1 METLDVSPGEVVA
14 VADYTN
20 EVIARAP
27 SDFIAAGGNCLLCG
41 RWSQMVPARSSAVY
55 HLHSKDHRRHAA
67 QYRACTIALLTHEK
81 HALDARDGCASRRE
95 IVLVYLGHRLARTDM
110 IVGGLQ
116 EYNHA
121 AVGYLLRRAS
131 APDLMRAFG
140 RIQGREYDI
149 SRGMCSICLER
160 PSSVL
165 FQSCSHLCACRLCVA
180 KLKVRQ
186 DEDPD
191 SGDSDNGADVVPCPI
206 CRKVG
211 ETTTVFIV

>member
-1 METLDVSPGEVVA
+1 MDTLDVSPGEVAA

-27 SDFIAAGGNCLLCG
+27 SDFIVLASGNCLLCG
-41 RWSQMVPARSSAVY
+41 RLAGVSSAVH
-55 HLHSKDHRRHAA
+55 HLHCKEHRRHAA
-67 QYRACTIALLTHEK
+67 QYRACTISLLAHEN
-81 HALDARDGCASRRE
+81 HALDAREGCASRRE

-116 EYNHA
+116 EYNHV

-131 APDLMRAFG
+131 APDLMRAFS
-140 RIQGREYDI
+140 RIQGCEYDI
-149 SRGMCSICLER
+149 TRGMCSICLER
-160 PSSVL
+160 PSTVL

-186 DEDPD
+186 DDDPD
-191 SGDSDNGADVVPCPI
+191 SGDSDDADAVPCPI

-211 ETTTVFIV
+211 ETATVFIV